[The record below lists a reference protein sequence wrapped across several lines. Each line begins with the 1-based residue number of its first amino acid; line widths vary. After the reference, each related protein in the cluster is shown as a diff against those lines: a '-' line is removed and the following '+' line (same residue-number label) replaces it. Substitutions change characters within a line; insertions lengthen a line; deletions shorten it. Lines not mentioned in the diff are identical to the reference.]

1 MKTIF
6 FYILLILL
14 LLSVFITSCKKGEH
28 SDLSLKC
35 YNVEKAIYD
44 KPIELCI
51 DSISSEISVIPLE
64 TSDDILIKG
73 ISSVYLYLDFLFII
87 HTERSRCSVFDLK
100 GKYLY
105 DIGNRGNGPGEFLD
119 ITCMFFSVDDVGICD
134 FLQKKIYYYS
144 ITGKFKNEVRMFT
157 YLRYIKKINKN
168 TFAGIMETSRDESN
182 NRIIFF
188 NLEGNVTDSIQ
199 YSAILKPIP
208 GLSFFDDVNLFT
220 YKNNHFF
227 VEGYS
232 DTIFRISD
240 KLKLIPEYIMTT
252 GKYAVSHH
260 DRQVNFEKYRVG
272 KRTLVIFEND
282 LYILSGHNNYT
293 SSKNY
298 LLINKKTDKIE
309 NVILKYNEEMTNIF
323 ADDWK
328 MLGRNK
334 YESLP
339 VHLQV
344 NGVSE
349 DGSIILSYE
358 YLKENEDDNPVIVM
372 VKIND

>member
-1 MKTIF
+1 MKNI
-6 FYILLILL
+6 IISILL
-14 LLSVFITSCKKGEH
+14 LCVYFTSCRKGEH
-28 SDLSLKC
+28 SDLSLKY
-35 YNVEKAIYD
+35 YNVEKAID
-44 KPIELCI
+44 AVPKDLCL
-51 DSISSEISVIPLE
+51 DSISSEMSIIPLE
-64 TSDDILIKG
+64 TSDDILIME
-73 ISSVYLYLDFLFII
+73 IRRIYFYHDLLFIV
-87 HTERSRCSVFDLK
+87 HTNSNRCSVFDLK

-105 DIGNRGNGPGEFLD
+105 DIGSRGNGPGEFTGVDFL
-119 ITCMFFSVDDVGICD
+119 FFSVDNVGIFD
-134 FLQKKIYYYS
+134 FLQRKILYYS
-144 ITGKFKNEVRMFT
+144 INGKFESEVHMFS
-157 YLRYIKKINKN
+157 YLRFIEKINEN
-168 TFAGIMETSRDESN
+168 TFVGIMATSVSEYN
-182 NRIIFF
+182 NRIIYF
-188 NLEGNVTDSIQ
+188 NMEGNVIDSLQ
-199 YSAILKPIP
+199 YSTILKPTP
-208 GLSFFDDVNLFT
+208 GTFFADDTNLFT

-240 KLKLIPEYIMTT
+240 KLKLIPEYVVTT
-252 GKYAVSHH
+252 GKYAVNFY
-260 DRQVNFEKYRVG
+260 DRVMNKEKYLTG

-282 LYILSGHNNYT
+282 SYILLRYNWPPINH
-293 SSKNY
+293 

-309 NVILKYNEEMTNIF
+309 NVTLKYNEEMTNIF

-349 DGSIILSYE
+349 DGSIVLSYE

-372 VKIND
+372 VKIKD